1 MNEGTEGSFCVW
13 EIVIRPC
20 SMMDS
25 SGCCIPGL
33 SVNGPRCCLTLRG
46 VRKEWERENT
56 FHPHLLTHTI
66 KAVQRDTL
74 THSTEKV
81 SENVYVRLCKCVHV
95 CVRQCVRT
103 CQRVC
108 VNVRLGVYVC
118 VRESLIEGARE
129 IARRAKVGGR
139 SSQLEVAIE
148 CVFF

>member
-1 MNEGTEGSFCVW
+1 
-13 EIVIRPC
+13 
-20 SMMDS
+20 MMES

-33 SVNGPRCCLTLRG
+33 SFNSPRCCWTLRG
-46 VRKEWERENT
+46 VRKNKRENT
-56 FHPHLLTHTI
+56 FHPHLSTYTI

-108 VNVRLGVYVC
+108 VNVRFGC
-118 VRESLIEGARE
+118 VRLRE
-129 IARRAKVGGR
+129 RKLDRGKER
-139 SSQLEVAIE
+139 TCE
-148 CVFF
+148 